1 MDVRGPD
8 GKIVRFPDGTDAG
21 KVNEVMSSIYA
32 KPKAAPRASGTL
44 GQLGRQVGL
53 AARYVPEGLA
63 DLAGIVTNPINTAIN
78 TGLQAFGSKAR
89 IGTDLGQAASSTLDR
104 IGLPKPSGGVER
116 VVGDASR
123 AVVGA
128 APFVGAGNMLARA
141 ASPVIKGVGQA
152 LAASPGAQAGYGAL
166 GGASAGTAREAGLPV
181 PLQVAAGLGIPL
193 GVNALGPRAVNAM
206 RTMGQQASP
215 KRAAEIARNVISD
228 ALTADNIS
236 PNLAGQVVS
245 EANSRGVPLA
255 LMDVGP
261 NTRGLASSL
270 ARKPG
275 ASRTMLTDATGP
287 RQYSAGERIRGAVSR
302 DLGPINNTFNE
313 SDALI
318 QGARAKAAPL
328 YDKAYS
334 ADLPSSDEIDAI
346 LATPAGK
353 KALSRAMAIAANER
367 VNPAKMGFA
376 VDSEGNAILN
386 PSSGVQTL
394 PGSVKANPDR
404 AFQPPAPDE
413 YSAFP
418 AYQQRTANGASS
430 VRRKGPMDLVS
441 WLRSRGGIQE
451 SGGELSHYGIDN
463 KPRNIEFAKNEN
475 FLGKLINNDKG
486 MTLDDAALAAW
497 EAGFF
502 PNMQER
508 PTVSEFL
515 DALSSTHGG
524 SSRVFHP
531 DDAAALEQFD
541 ALRSARGAIE
551 GGGGWEMRGEP
562 VSLRDLQNIPL
573 PTAEDAPVVRPT
585 YNTRALHY
593 VKRGLDSVLESQRDP
608 FGRLNKSD
616 DMIRTT
622 DNVRKQLLGEIDRLN
637 PDYRAARS
645 IYAGPAAANEALWK
659 GKGALNKTADEI
671 ERTIAN
677 MSEFERGQY
686 ANGFRAAMAEAID
699 KSGGSTDIVNK
710 LLGSAAKRKA
720 LAKIFGGEAGLNNFI
735 KTMADEKSA
744 FETHRRISL
753 GSPTA
758 ANLADDAMVQDGAL
772 SNTLAPAA
780 ANLLMG
786 RPRAAIG
793 NVLEGAKDAWRFGV
807 GNTAQEARN
816 QAAALLSDTNGS
828 ALRDVLAQA
837 ARQKAIEQVRRN
849 AIRRTAIVSG
859 SNTRR

>member
-21 KVNEVMSSIYA
+21 KIDEVMSSIYT
-32 KPKAAPRASGTL
+32 KPKAAPRSSGL
-44 GQLGRQVGL
+44 MGQLARQAGL

-63 DLAGIVTNPINTAIN
+63 DLAGVVTNPLNTAIN

-89 IGTDLGQAASSTLDR
+89 IGTDLGAAASGELDK
-104 IGLPKPSGGVER
+104 IGLPKPRGGVER

-123 AVVGA
+123 AMVGA
-128 APFVGAGNMLARA
+128 VPFIGAGNVMAKA
-141 ASPVIKGVGQA
+141 ASPIVRGVGQA
-152 LAASPGAQAGYGAL
+152 LAAAPGAQVGYGAL
-166 GGASAGTAREAGLPV
+166 GAGSAGTAREAGLPV

-193 GVNALGPRAVNAM
+193 AVNAIGPRAVNAM
-206 RTMGQQASP
+206 RTLRGGSSP
-215 KRAAEIARNVISD
+215 KRAAEIAQGVISD
-228 ALTADNIS
+228 ALAADNIS

-245 EANSRGVPLA
+245 EANARGVPLS

-261 NTRGLASSL
+261 NTRGLASGL

-275 ASRTMLTDATGP
+275 ASRTLLNDTVGP
-287 RQYSAGERIRGAVSR
+287 RQASAPERIRDAVAR
-302 DLGPINNTFNE
+302 NLGPINNTFNE

-318 QGARAKAAPL
+318 QGARAKAGPL
-328 YDKAYS
+328 YDKAY
-334 ADLPSSDEIDAI
+334 ATDLPSSEEIDAI

-353 KALSRAMAIAANER
+353 KALGRAMAIAANER
-367 VNPAKMGFA
+367 ANPAKMGFA
-376 VDSEGNAILN
+376 VDSDGNAILN

-394 PGSVKANPDR
+394 EGAAKANPDR

-418 AYQQRTANGASS
+418 AYTQKTANGASA
-430 VRRKGPMDLVS
+430 VHRRGPLDLVS
-441 WLRSRGGIQE
+441 WLRSRGGIRE

-463 KPRNIEFAKNEN
+463 KPRNIEFAKNEG
-475 FLGKLINNDKG
+475 FLGNLINNDKG
-486 MTLDDAALAAW
+486 MSLDDAALSAW

-502 PNMQER
+502 PNATDR
-508 PTVSEFL
+508 PSVSEFL
-515 DALSSTHGG
+515 DALSGTHSG

-531 DDAAALEQFD
+531 DDMAALNNFD
-541 ALRSARGAIE
+541 NLRSARGQIE
-551 GGGGWEMRGEP
+551 SGNGWQMRGEP
-562 VSLRDLQNIPL
+562 VTLSDLQNIPL
-573 PTAEDAPVVRPT
+573 PNAADAPVVKPT

-608 FGRLNKSD
+608 FGKLNKSD

-622 DNVRKQLLGEIDRLN
+622 DNVRKQLLSEIDRLN
-637 PDYRAARS
+637 PAYKEARA

-659 GKGALNKTADEI
+659 GKQAIRKTADEI
-671 ERTIAN
+671 ERTVAN

-686 ANGFRAAMAEAID
+686 ANGLRAAMADAID

-710 LLGSAAKRKA
+710 LLGTPAKRKA
-720 LAKIFGGEAGLNNFI
+720 LAKVFGGEGGLNNFI

-744 FETHRRISL
+744 FETFRRISL

-772 SNTLAPAA
+772 SNTFLPAA
-780 ANLLMG
+780 GNMLMG

-828 ALRDVLAQA
+828 ALRDVLAKA
-837 ARQKAIEQVRRN
+837 MRQKAIEQTRLNAVRRS
-849 AIRRTAIVSG
+849 AIVGG